1 MSSAT
6 PSSQCRIQ
14 KAQGRGSH
22 SVSGIFWSNSFI
34 KCSLPLQWPK
44 WDDNREVSRLGW
56 GVQVNQVQCFAQ
68 LNTHGL
74 GFRRGWSKELMSP
87 YRKQVTNKIGE
98 QKNQNLVA
106 KAAQQSLQGRWTRR
120 EGLIQRDMSF
130 NSLLRFFPCLVS
142 FILGVTFD
150 TIGFP
155 AIITRWGLSDEK
167 SCSLCDAN
175 KCTVTSLPVALSLL
189 LTVDI
194 VSVTTQF

>member
-1 MSSAT
+1 
-6 PSSQCRIQ
+6 
-14 KAQGRGSH
+14 
-22 SVSGIFWSNSFI
+22 
-34 KCSLPLQWPK
+34 
-44 WDDNREVSRLGW
+44 
-56 GVQVNQVQCFAQ
+56 
-68 LNTHGL
+68 
-74 GFRRGWSKELMSP
+74 MSP

-98 QKNQNLVA
+98 QENQNLVA